1 MFMFKLASRLIFR
14 RGPLL
19 FRKAPS
25 LFFSTTPPTMFQSP
39 PTPTSNI
46 DSIDSALAKILEI
59 VGQETSPEKLRRYL
73 VHCVN
78 QGLENRSL
86 FHTILQKVNGKVSPL
101 DEKIHEISS
110 FWAAAFKVF
119 KAFESDPDI
128 MALFKEIYRKDVD
141 VLIKEPKALQ
151 NLPIHILAIIKPAS
165 FLCEDRL
172 GLLEFEAKY
181 LLMNFKG
188 CVLRELIYFM
198 KDFVFL
204 YQKGLYFEVLRYNP
218 ESPETVRMAARIQV
232 EIGDISMKDST
243 IDQETLRKHRE
254 AYNQAFQS
262 VQKNPDFWKHFEVK
276 LKGLESKFDEKM
288 YNEALVTLKRN
299 EVPRESFPSMYL
311 LLKGLF
317 KKNIRMLNEDNMRN
331 ILHHQ
336 GVIGML
342 DAESLEITKNWVLMK
357 IQYDSLEIG
366 NFSNILR
373 SFSSKYTR
381 SFKGI
386 SPYDPF
392 FNNVKAFLLRNL
404 QKINAEA
411 AVSILSSYSFF
422 NKKDPEL
429 FVQLLTRIKMNG
441 KLMINDHLLGL
452 LMRTLCVFELY
463 EDRELWSLIEDQL
476 YAPTVQYFLQ
486 NPDKD
491 TFLNVKM
498 AQTAVGL
505 LALSLERPEYI
516 KNPTKF
522 KDVYERFK
530 KIYRKS
536 NQLLLIERFNESEM
550 GTFSVYHLLKAM
562 ELNPIPEQII
572 EIFNIDLHVPEIS
585 LEKLESIRKL
595 GLDNV
600 VARAVDP
607 QNIAESHHNLDKLKN
622 IEFWLEKNEQY
633 TREFE
638 KKAAKNEEI
647 VKKKGS
653 LLIEIHGPDH
663 YNLDERF
670 VRGGTALKERL
681 LRKMGYKLMIIPHS
695 ECKAY
700 QRKVSRREIII
711 DLIERLKKEIE

>member
-1 MFMFKLASRLIFR
+1 MFVFKLASRLLIR
-14 RGPLL
+14 RGPLFFL
-19 FRKAPS
+19 KPPL
-25 LFFSTTPPTMFQSP
+25 LFFSTTPIFQRP
-39 PTPTSNI
+39 PTPTSKI

-59 VGQETSPEKLRRYL
+59 LEQETSPEKLRRYL
-73 VHCVN
+73 VHCVS

-86 FHTILQKVNGKVSPL
+86 FHTLLQKVNSKISPIN
-101 DEKIHEISS
+101 EKIPEISS
-110 FWAAAFKVF
+110 FWTAAFKVF

-128 MALFKEIYRKDVD
+128 MALFKEIYRKDID
-141 VLIKEPKALQ
+141 VLIKEPKAFQ

-181 LLMNFKG
+181 LLMNFKA

-232 EIGDISMKDST
+232 EIGDLSMKDYT
-243 IDQETLRKHRE
+243 IDKETLRKHRE

-262 VQKNPDFWKHFEVK
+262 VQKNRDFWKHFELK

-288 YNEALVTLKRN
+288 FNEALATLKRN
-299 EVPRESFPSMYL
+299 EVSRESFPNMYL

-317 KKNIRMLNEDNMRN
+317 KRNIRMFNEDNMRN

-336 GVIGML
+336 GAIGML

-357 IQYDSLEIG
+357 IQHDAMEIV
-366 NFSNILR
+366 NFTNILR
-373 SFSSKYTR
+373 SFSSKYTG

-392 FNNVKAFLLRNL
+392 FDNAKAFLLRNL

-429 FVQLLTRIKMNG
+429 FAQLLTRIKSNG
-441 KLMINDHLLGL
+441 KLMISDHLLGL

-476 YAPTVQYFLQ
+476 YAPTVQSFLQ
-486 NPDKD
+486 NPEKE
-491 TFLNVKM
+491 TFVNVKM

-516 KNPTKF
+516 KNPTMF

-572 EIFNIDLHVPEIS
+572 EIFNIDLHIPEIS

-595 GLDNV
+595 DLDNV

-607 QNIAESHHNLDKLKN
+607 QNIAESHQNLDKLKN

-638 KKAAKNEEI
+638 KKAAKNEEM

-681 LRKMGYKLMIIPHS
+681 LRKMGYKLMVIPHS
-695 ECKAY
+695 ECIAF

-711 DLIERLKKEIE
+711 DLIERLKKEI

>member
-1 MFMFKLASRLIFR
+1 MLVFKLASRLLFR

-19 FRKAPS
+19 FIKPPL
-25 LFFSTTPPTMFQSP
+25 LFFSTTPPILSQTP
-39 PTPTSNI
+39 PIPTPNI
-46 DSIDSALAKILEI
+46 DSIDLALGKILEI
-59 VGQETSPEKLRRYL
+59 LEQETSPEKLRRYL
-73 VHCVN
+73 VYCVN

-86 FHTILQKVNGKVSPL
+86 FHTLLQKVNNKASPGG
-101 DEKIHEISS
+101 EKIPEISS
-110 FWAAAFKVF
+110 FWTAAFKVF
-119 KAFESDPDI
+119 KTFESDQEI
-128 MALFKEIYRKDVD
+128 MGLFKEIYRKDVD
-141 VLIKEPKALQ
+141 VLIKEPKALH
-151 NLPIHILAIIKPAS
+151 NLPIHILTIIKPAS

-181 LLMNFKG
+181 LLMNFKA

-204 YQKGLYFEVLRYNP
+204 YQKGLYYEVLRYNP
-218 ESPETVRMAARIQV
+218 ESPEAVRMAARIQV
-232 EIGDISMKDST
+232 EISDLSMKNITFDK
-243 IDQETLRKHRE
+243 ETLRKHKE

-262 VQKNPDFWKHFEVK
+262 VQKNSDFWKHFEWK

-288 YNEALVTLKRN
+288 YNEALATLKRN
-299 EVPRESFPSMYL
+299 EISRESFPSMYF
-311 LLKGLF
+311 LLKRLF
-317 KKNIRMLNEDNMRN
+317 KKNIRIINEDNMRN

-336 GVIGML
+336 GTIGML

-357 IQYDSLEIG
+357 IQQDAMEIG
-366 NFSNILR
+366 NFSHILR

-386 SPYDPF
+386 SPFDPF
-392 FNNVKAFLLRNL
+392 FDKVKAFLLRNL
-404 QKINAEA
+404 QKINAETA
-411 AVSILSSYSFF
+411 ASILSSYSFF

-429 FVQLLTRIKMNG
+429 FVHLLTRVKMNG
-441 KLMINDHLLGL
+441 KLVINDHLLGL

-476 YAPTVQYFLQ
+476 YEPTVQSFLK
-486 NPDKD
+486 NPDKE
-491 TFLNVKM
+491 TLVNVKM

-516 KNPTKF
+516 KNKTKF

-536 NQLLLIERFNESEM
+536 NQLLLIERFNENEM

-595 GLDNV
+595 DLDTV

-607 QNIAESHHNLDKLKN
+607 QNIAESHQNLDKLKN

-633 TREFE
+633 NREFE
-638 KKAAKNEEI
+638 KKAAKNEEM

-670 VRGGTALKERL
+670 LRGGTALKERL
-681 LRKMGYKLMIIPHS
+681 LRKMGFKLMVISHS
-695 ECKAY
+695 ECMAY

-711 DLIERLKKEIE
+711 GLIERLKKEIA